1 MCISLRYSCL
11 GLLIFISSLQPQA
24 YAQDDETIADSII
37 QSLNLAEL
45 ENDSLRI
52 DKMLDASLERHQDH
66 FPVAKAIMLKTLE
79 KSTEVESLWGI
90 AQANSILGSY
100 YAMEGN
106 DSLSVDAIEK
116 VIAYLQTKKDT
127 VNLLLN
133 SFNLLNGKFEN
144 GEDELVIHEAD
155 SLIRI
160 AEMIDRPRFVA
171 LFRELK
177 SSSLRYLEQNQLAI
191 QALLQSIAYFEAEAD
206 SVRLGSAYENLGL
219 SYWEL
224 EQYGEARQAFEEA
237 FSYYQADQDLYY
249 MAGIWIHLGEMLL
262 IQDQLDSAQFYFEK
276 SLPIN
281 VQNEFS
287 LIAKTYAGLS
297 VVYGEKGD
305 VDKGQAYF
313 IKASDAFTQQGNT
326 YSRSRL
332 YRDWGL
338 IWLEQNKT
346 QQAYEVLTTGLKQ
359 TEESTTEAE
368 ASIFFEP
375 LAETYTRMA
384 SWENA
389 SMYWAKH
396 ADWIAKRFETESV
409 RQQQELMI
417 LYQTEKK
424 EKELL
429 MQEKQNA
436 DLRNESRIQK
446 LNLQR
451 VWIGSGLLLSF
462 GLIAFI
468 LYRQKTMKRRMLEEQ
483 EKIALKRDLEFKQRE
498 LTTHT
503 LHLVSKNKLLA
514 ELKTGLQSLK
524 EQSGG
529 QQTVNP
535 LIGAIDR
542 DLRDDADWENFE
554 RYFKQVYSDFDE
566 KIKQAFPTLTRNE
579 IRLVTLMKMN
589 LSTKEIASILNV
601 TPESVNKA
609 RYRLRKKINLP
620 TDQNVQDYILA
631 L

>member
-11 GLLIFISSLQPQA
+11 GLLIFISCLQSRT
-24 YAQDDETIADSII
+24 YAQEAGNIADSII
-37 QSLNLAEL
+37 FSLNLAEL

-66 FPVAKAIMLKTLE
+66 FPIAKAIMLKTLE
-79 KSTEVESLWGI
+79 RATEVESLWGI

-127 VNLLLN
+127 ANLLLN

-144 GEDELVIHEAD
+144 GEDELVIQEAD

-160 AEMIDRPRFVA
+160 AELIHRPRYVA

-177 SSSLRYLEQNQLAI
+177 SSSLRYLDQNQLAI
-191 QALLQSIAYFEAEAD
+191 QALLQSIEYFEAEAD
-206 SVRLGSAYENLGL
+206 SARLGSAYENLGL

-224 EQYGEARQAFEEA
+224 EQFAEARQAFDEA
-237 FSYYQADQDLYY
+237 FSYYHAYQDLYY
-249 MAGIWIHLGEMLL
+249 MAGIWIHLGEIFL
-262 IQDQLDSAQFYFEK
+262 IQDELDSAQFYFEK

-281 VQNEFS
+281 EQNEFS
-287 LIAKTYAGLS
+287 LLAKSYAGLS
-297 VVYGEKGD
+297 VVYGGKGD
-305 VDKGQAYF
+305 LDKGQAF
-313 IKASDAFTQQGNT
+313 FDQASEAFTQQGNS

-332 YRDWGL
+332 YRDWGR
-338 IWLEQNKT
+338 IWLEKNDIQN
-346 QQAYEVLTTGLKQ
+346 AYHVLTTGLKQ
-359 TEESTTEAE
+359 IDESAYEAE
-368 ASIFFEP
+368 APIFFEP
-375 LAETYTRMA
+375 LAETYTRMEA
-384 SWENA
+384 WENA
-389 SMYWAKH
+389 AMYWKKH
-396 ADWIAKRFETESV
+396 ADWIASRFETESV

-429 MQEKQNA
+429 IQEKQNA

-451 VWIGSGLLLSF
+451 VWIGSGLLVSL
-462 GLIAFI
+462 GLIGFI
-468 LYRQKTMKRRMLEEQ
+468 LYRQKNIKRRIEEEQ
-483 EKIALKRDLEFKQRE
+483 ERKALELELEFKQRE

-514 ELKTGLQSLK
+514 ELKSGLQSLK
-524 EQSGG
+524 EESGG
-529 QQTVNP
+529 QHPVNP

-566 KIKQAFPTLTRNE
+566 KIKRAFPTLTGNE

-620 TDQNVQDYILA
+620 TDQNLQDYILA
-631 L
+631 M